1 MDCKV
6 KIFGLV
12 WCSDLRGKRAAVPF
26 GTYSLHEVEP
36 ELFHI
41 SGDTLPVPFKITKE
55 EFDQHMDLHLMVVE
69 KGE

>member
-12 WCSDLRGKRAAVPF
+12 WCSDIHGRRAAVPF
-26 GTYSLHEVEP
+26 GIYSLHEVEP

-41 SGDTLPVPFKITKE
+41 SGGTLPVPFKITKE
-55 EFDQHMDLHLMVVE
+55 ELDQHMGRHLMWVE
-69 KGE
+69 K